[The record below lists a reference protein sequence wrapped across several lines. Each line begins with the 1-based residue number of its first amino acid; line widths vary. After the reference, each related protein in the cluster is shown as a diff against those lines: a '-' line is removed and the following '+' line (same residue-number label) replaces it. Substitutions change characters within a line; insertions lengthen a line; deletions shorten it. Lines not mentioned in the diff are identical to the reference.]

1 MAQSLDVLK
10 ASLRFLTSRNS
21 INQILH
27 STWNASELA
36 EIAWAKTLF
45 LALFWVNRGDILG
58 NGVFDFDLMHRKS
71 SCLFIISLECFCLW
85 IWNIKMAIVQA
96 NELRKKKSMPLLNK
110 TLNYVQVL
118 GFTFVEHLEG
128 EMEHA

>member
-1 MAQSLDVLK
+1 
-10 ASLRFLTSRNS
+10 
-21 INQILH
+21 
-27 STWNASELA
+27 
-36 EIAWAKTLF
+36 
-45 LALFWVNRGDILG
+45 
-58 NGVFDFDLMHRKS
+58 
-71 SCLFIISLECFCLW
+71 
-85 IWNIKMAIVQA
+85 MAIVQA